1 MHKFKSAIINP
12 IYLANN
18 NEKISNQCVT
28 KNNRISKIL
37 NSNDLISIR
46 MNRSFKS
53 KKIRNLISIDE
64 TNLEPVKINKQNVI
78 QHINI
83 TSEKHE
89 YTSINNLLA
98 HNQSDKQQTTVRKE
112 KIEDDELDKGNMSVM
127 LQKAEEFIKNSLD
140 KSQTEF
146 EETKFENKLNQRSNE
161 ESRVF
166 NKADIFVQDDLL
178 PETAEQISEM
188 LKSAEIFIKN
198 SLDFNSKLKMKRTT
212 SRRISKKLKNSALP
226 VVNYSRLVRPLKKY
240 EKNKSYLLTNS
251 IGT

>member
-53 KKIRNLISIDE
+53 KKIRNLISNDE
-64 TNLEPVKINKQNVI
+64 TNLEPVKINKQNII

-146 EETKFENKLNQRSNE
+146 EETKFENKLSQRSNE
-161 ESRVF
+161 ESRVL

-178 PETAEQISEM
+178 PETAEQISDM
-188 LKSAEIFIKN
+188 FI
-198 SLDFNSKLKMKRTT
+198 S
-212 SRRISKKLKNSALP
+212 P
-226 VVNYSRLVRPLKKY
+226 
-240 EKNKSYLLTNS
+240 
-251 IGT
+251 

>member
-53 KKIRNLISIDE
+53 KKIRNLISNDE
-64 TNLEPVKINKQNVI
+64 TNLELVKINKQNII

-161 ESRVF
+161 ESRVL
-166 NKADIFVQDDLL
+166 NKADMFVQDDLL

>member
-53 KKIRNLISIDE
+53 KKIRNLISNDE
-64 TNLEPVKINKQNVI
+64 TNLEPVKINKQNII

-98 HNQSDKQQTTVRKE
+98 HNQSDKQQTTVHKE

-161 ESRVF
+161 ESRLL
-166 NKADIFVQDDLL
+166 NKADMFVQDDLL
-178 PETAEQISEM
+178 PETAEQISDM

>member
-53 KKIRNLISIDE
+53 KKIRNLISNDE

-112 KIEDDELDKGNMSVM
+112 KIEDDELDKGNMPVM

-161 ESRVF
+161 ESRVL
-166 NKADIFVQDDLL
+166 NKADMFVQDDLL
-178 PETAEQISEM
+178 PETAEQISDM

>member
-1 MHKFKSAIINP
+1 MHKLKSAIINP

-18 NEKISNQCVT
+18 NEQIANQVVT
-28 KNNRISKIL
+28 KNNRISTIL
-37 NSNDLISIR
+37 NSNDFISIR

-53 KKIRNLISIDE
+53 KKIKNLISINE

-89 YTSINNLLA
+89 YTTINNLLA
-98 HNQSDKQQTTVRKE
+98 RNQSDKQQTTVCKE
-112 KIEDDELDKGNMSVM
+112 MIEDDELDKGNMSVM

-140 KSQTEF
+140 KSQIEF

-161 ESRVF
+161 ESKVL

-178 PETAEQISEM
+178 PETTEQISDM

-198 SLDFNSKLKMKRTT
+198 SLDFNSELKMKRTT

-240 EKNKSYLLTNS
+240 EKHKS
-251 IGT
+251 

>member
-83 TSEKHE
+83 TSEKHKH
-89 YTSINNLLA
+89 TSINNLLA

>member
-53 KKIRNLISIDE
+53 KKIRNLISNDE

-89 YTSINNLLA
+89 HTSINNLLA
-98 HNQSDKQQTTVRKE
+98 HKQSDKQQTTVRKE